1 MHTPITPSPLMR
13 VVRSPLGRY
22 QLQVGLASLDLGPGE
37 LKKLHR
43 LLKTAVDDYATALA
57 EDACGVDMSDRQ
69 APQEPGNRSADS
81 VDPDNDPDNDPDE
94 TEG

>member
-1 MHTPITPSPLMR
+1 MR

-43 LLKTAVDDYATALA
+43 LLKTAVDDYADALA
-57 EDACGVDMSDRQ
+57 ADACGANTAIRHLPPDLGDRSS
-69 APQEPGNRSADS
+69 EPPADPE
-81 VDPDNDPDNDPDE
+81 PDHDQPE
-94 TEG
+94 S